1 MVLAQYPEYLLAR
14 IDGKPGP
21 RVSRVL
27 GYTVTAGGRLGRS
40 IRMLCLLSS
49 VTMTGFAAD
58 VNSLLSA
65 ARTAQSARN
74 LAAAEDSYSAAFEL
88 AISQEMK
95 RLSPVAVE
103 VSTFFSQ
110 QQQPEKAEAVLKRAL
125 DAEDAAG
132 QTLVTEIPVLM
143 QLGVMYQRRSVDLAS
158 VQVRLVKAWEGL
170 AGPESV
176 VVANNLYNLGGT
188 LEQTG
193 KFAEAEQAIQRDIAI
208 LEKTYGANA
217 PSVGLALVRLA
228 SIETRLGKDD
238 LAKESRDHES
248 AIRQTYSTQD
258 AVTRVGGG
266 VLAPRV
272 ISSREPP
279 YSEDARKA
287 KIQGSVMLS
296 LNVDTNGEPA
306 DITVLL
312 PLGYGLDEKAVE
324 AVKAWRFQPAT
335 KGGQPVRIQTTIQV
349 SFRLL

>member
-1 MVLAQYPEYLLAR
+1 L
-14 IDGKPGP
+14 
-21 RVSRVL
+21 
-27 GYTVTAGGRLGRS
+27 

-49 VTMTGFAAD
+49 VTMAGYAAD
-58 VNSLLSA
+58 VSSLLSA

-74 LAAAEDSYSAAFEL
+74 FAAAADSYSAAFEL

-95 RLSPVAVE
+95 RISPVAVE

-143 QLGVMYQRRSVDLAS
+143 QLTVIYQRRSVDLAS

-176 VVANNLYNLGGT
+176 VVANNLYSLSGT
-188 LEQTG
+188 LEQNG
-193 KFAEAEQAIQRDIAI
+193 KLEEAEQAIQRDIAI

-217 PSVGLALVRLA
+217 PAVGFALVRLV

-238 LAKESRDHES
+238 LARASRDHES
-248 AIRQTYSTQD
+248 AIRQTYSSQD
-258 AVTRVGGG
+258 ATRLGAG
-266 VLAPRV
+266 VIAPRV

-279 YSEDARKA
+279 YSENARKA
-287 KIQGSVMLS
+287 KIQGTVTLS
-296 LNVDTNGEPA
+296 LIVDTNGEPA
-306 DITVLL
+306 DIAVLL
-312 PLGYGLDEKAVE
+312 PLGDGLDEKAVE
-324 AVKAWRFQPAT
+324 AVNAWRFQPGT
-335 KGGQPVRIQTTIQV
+335 KGGQPVPIQTTIQV